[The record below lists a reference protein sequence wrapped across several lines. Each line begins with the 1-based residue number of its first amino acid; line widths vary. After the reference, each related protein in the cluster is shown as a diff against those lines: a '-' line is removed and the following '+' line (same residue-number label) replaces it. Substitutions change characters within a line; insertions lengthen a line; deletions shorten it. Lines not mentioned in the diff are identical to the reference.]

1 VGADIAIREVVMTP
15 MLRLLESRAMMWAV
29 GTIGDSCTLMGIYTA
44 VKDRK
49 VAGMGSQTWF
59 MLAYVHYLYFIMSI
73 LSRAIDTVESE

>member
-1 VGADIAIREVVMTP
+1 MTP
-15 MLRLLESRAMMWAV
+15 LLKLLENRAMMLAL

-59 MLAYVHYLYFIMSI
+59 MIAYVHYLYFIMSI
-73 LSRAIDTVESE
+73 LSRLVDVDESE